1 MPQSGGAATRRDGA
15 ESGNFAVATG
25 SLGAQLHV
33 AIRRPGVGV
42 DVPTNLGKI
51 SQSWRAAEPK
61 QDRRLS
67 MQISPR
73 EKEDPCGTEESSPS
87 FSP

>member
-33 AIRRPGVGV
+33 AIRRPGRG
-42 DVPTNLGKI
+42 
-51 SQSWRAAEPK
+51 R
-61 QDRRLS
+61 
-67 MQISPR
+67 
-73 EKEDPCGTEESSPS
+73 
-87 FSP
+87 